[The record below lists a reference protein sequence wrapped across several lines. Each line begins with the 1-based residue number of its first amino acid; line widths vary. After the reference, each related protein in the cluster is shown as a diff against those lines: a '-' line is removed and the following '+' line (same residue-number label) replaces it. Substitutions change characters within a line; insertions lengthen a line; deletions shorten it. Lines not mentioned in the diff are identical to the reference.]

1 MNRRDQCVDSSGG
14 TKGRLTDPGYVTMA
28 DESAATRDG
37 QAESTSPKRP
47 WLVTTLTVVLV
58 VAVIEA
64 AAVFVTFKFFGARPG
79 ASYGDSRHVLEG
91 DGAADQEPEFVEVA
105 LLKKFKVP
113 NDKSGLTVIYDFD
126 VSVVVPA
133 ARRQAVEELVK
144 ARDGA
149 IRDRVMQTIR
159 QASQRVL
166 GEDDFGTLRL
176 LLKRALS
183 EVLGDDEIVA
193 RVLIP
198 RCVPT
203 RTD

>member
-1 MNRRDQCVDSSGG
+1 
-14 TKGRLTDPGYVTMA
+14 MA
-28 DESAATRDG
+28 DEPATTKDAQSGAGSSQR
-37 QAESTSPKRP
+37 S
-47 WLVTTLTVVLV
+47 WLVTTLAVVMV

-64 AAVFVTFKFFGARPG
+64 AAVFVTFKFFGAKPSM
-79 ASYGDSRHVLEG
+79 SYGGSEHVIEG
-91 DGAADQEPEFVEVA
+91 AEGADEDPEFVEVA

-113 NDKSGLTVIYDFD
+113 NDKSGHTIIYDFD
-126 VSVVVPA
+126 ISVVVPA
-133 ARRQAVEELVK
+133 SHREAVEEIVS

-159 QASQRVL
+159 QASPRVL

-176 LLKRALS
+176 LLKRALG
-183 EVLGDDEIVA
+183 EVLGDDQMVA
-193 RVLIP
+193 RVLIL